1 MRAEAGTKLDRYL
14 KANAAQARE
23 ERKEYLTEVKEE
35 RKAARRLGSA
45 RLRRWRGRFVSWLY
59 LIPSLIG
66 VGLFFVLPF
75 GVVIYYSTINN
86 PVQHVSV
93 GTANFIR
100 TWNNNAFQL
109 AARNTLIF
117 SAAAVPLA
125 VILSLWI
132 AVIMESRIPFKSTF
146 RTFFLSPMMVPSA
159 SVILVF
165 QVLFDNNG
173 LINVMLRRIG
183 LSGVDWLKSYY
194 APVVILLLFLWK
206 NLGYNMILFMSGL
219 SSVPKD
225 QIEVARL
232 EGAAESQIFW
242 KIKLRYLS
250 STIMFVIIMSL
261 INSFKVFREVYLL
274 AGDYPFDSLYTM
286 QHFMNNTFK
295 SLDYQ
300 KLSSAAIIMAGF
312 MVIVIGILLIAE
324 DRFGKDLE
332 N

>member
-1 MRAEAGTKLDRYL
+1 
-14 KANAAQARE
+14 
-23 ERKEYLTEVKEE
+23 
-35 RKAARRLGSA
+35 
-45 RLRRWRGRFVSWLY
+45 
-59 LIPSLIG
+59 
-66 VGLFFVLPF
+66 
-75 GVVIYYSTINN
+75 
-86 PVQHVSV
+86 
-93 GTANFIR
+93 
-100 TWNNNAFQL
+100 
-109 AARNTLIF
+109 
-117 SAAAVPLA
+117 
-125 VILSLWI
+125 
-132 AVIMESRIPFKSTF
+132 
-146 RTFFLSPMMVPSA
+146 MMVPIA